1 MSYQITPQPTARA
14 QGALLGLAV
23 GDALG
28 TTLEFTGPLDPFT
41 PQVTRIVGG
50 GPFKLPPGGWTD
62 DTSMALCLGQSLVAM
77 GGCDP
82 RDQIE
87 RYVRWW
93 LRGENSVTGRCFD
106 IGNATRGALQRYRD
120 TGDPFAGDP
129 SPNAAGNG
137 SLMRLAPVA
146 LAAASEAQAIEW
158 AALQSRT
165 THATRECLD
174 ACRLYARLIWRA
186 LHGAPK
192 SELLNPAAGDGLE
205 LAPAVAAVACGSYR
219 QKQPPAIKGT
229 GYVVDALEAALW
241 AFHTCETFEA
251 GAVLAV
257 NLGQDADT
265 TGAIFG
271 QLAGAH
277 YGLEGIPAE
286 WRQTVL
292 WADQILA
299 LALALLA
306 VGRDGA

>member
-1 MSYQITPQPTARA
+1 
-14 QGALLGLAV
+14 
-23 GDALG
+23 
-28 TTLEFTGPLDPFT
+28 
-41 PQVTRIVGG
+41 
-50 GPFKLPPGGWTD
+50 
-62 DTSMALCLGQSLVAM
+62 M

-87 RYVRWW
+87 RYMRWW

-174 ACRLYARLIWRA
+174 ACRLYA
-186 LHGAPK
+186 
-192 SELLNPAAGDGLE
+192 
-205 LAPAVAAVACGSYR
+205 
-219 QKQPPAIKGT
+219 
-229 GYVVDALEAALW
+229 
-241 AFHTCETFEA
+241 
-251 GAVLAV
+251 V
-257 NLGQDADT
+257 NLGQDTDT